1 MDYACV
7 SSIFAVQCVAFHR
20 AKYHKAKRSAQTIF
34 FNTCL
39 FRPNKTHTNTPFV
52 YVKFMPNL
60 HHAYPVYRT
69 IHSQTLYK
77 LNYTIRITQY
87 KLHNTNNTINIPL
100 HTCDHLFTQTFTY
113 ECINYIAVILFE
125 YLDND

>member
-1 MDYACV
+1 MHVYRLFLQCNV
-7 SSIFAVQCVAFHR
+7 SRFTARNITKQNEVHR
-20 AKYHKAKRSAQTIF
+20 RF
-34 FNTCL
+34 FL
-39 FRPNKTHTNTPFV
+39 IHAYFGQIKHTNTPFV